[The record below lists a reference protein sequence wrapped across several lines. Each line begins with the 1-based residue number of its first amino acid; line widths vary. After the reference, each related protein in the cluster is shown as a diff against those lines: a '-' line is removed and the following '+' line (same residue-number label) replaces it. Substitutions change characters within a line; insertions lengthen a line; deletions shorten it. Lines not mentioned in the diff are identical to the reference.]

1 MNMDEKTGLNRGEIN
16 LLVVGC
22 IRTGDPGAAVEAAR
36 LGCAPELLNDVIQ
49 LCCSAGANDLAK
61 EAAALREEHLK
72 EEAERNEAIKELQS
86 LYASR
91 KKLKSIIM
99 AEELR
104 DSEVSIE
111 IIKALLSSLKKK

>member
-1 MNMDEKTGLNRGEIN
+1 MDEKTGLKLGEIN
-16 LLVVGC
+16 HLVVGC
-22 IRTGDPGAAVEAAR
+22 LRTGDPSATVKAAK
-36 LGCAPELLNDVIQ
+36 LGCSPELLNDVIQ
-49 LCCSAGANDLAK
+49 LCCSAGSNDLAK
-61 EAAALREEHLK
+61 EAAALREKYLK
-72 EEAERNEAIKELQS
+72 EEAERNEAIEELQN